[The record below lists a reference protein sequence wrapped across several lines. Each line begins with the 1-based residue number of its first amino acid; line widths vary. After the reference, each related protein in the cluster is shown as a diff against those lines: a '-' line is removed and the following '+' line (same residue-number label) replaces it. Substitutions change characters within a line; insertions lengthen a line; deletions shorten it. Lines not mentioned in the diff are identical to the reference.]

1 MVHGWAGWRKE
12 AVCFAAPDLAFMPH
26 KYNADR
32 RHHIPRPKRRVT
44 NWAEYNEAL
53 RQRGSL
59 TVWFTDEAIA
69 AWKAAPRTTP
79 GGQPHYSDL
88 AITTALTLRAVF
100 RLALRQTEGLIGSI
114 LQLLGLDLPVP
125 DFSTLSRRAQS
136 LELPAQ
142 PRATGGPIHLLVDSS
157 GLKLGGPGEWL
168 VEKHGTSKRRSWR
181 KLHIGFDAVTG
192 RIVASILTDRDVD
205 DASQVEPLL
214 DQIADPVELF
224 MGDGGYDQNRRVH
237 RSGRAPSRCDGGRST
252 ACRCRAQRHR
262 RHRPTQRDRHIQ
274 AIAEKGRMA
283 WQRDSGYNQRAG
295 VEGQFARWKQ
305 VIGDGLRFHS
315 DEARA
320 TEVAIAAQ
328 VLNRMLDLGRPNSV
342 RVA

>member
-1 MVHGWAGWRKE
+1 MLRIPSSCHTNTM
-12 AVCFAAPDLAFMPH
+12 LPH
-26 KYNADR
+26 

-44 NWAEYNEAL
+44 NWAAYNEAL

-69 AWKAAPRTTP
+69 NWKAAPRTTP

-114 LQLLGLDLPVP
+114 LQLLDLDLPVP
-125 DFSTLSRRAQS
+125 DFSTLSRRAQA

-142 PRATGGPIHLLVDSS
+142 PRATGGVHLMVDSS

-168 VEKHGTSKRRSWR
+168 VEKHGTSKRRCQ
-181 KLHIGFDAVTG
+181 LHIGFDAVTG
-192 RIVASILTDRDVD
+192 RIVAAILTDRDVD
-205 DASQVEPLL
+205 DASQVNPLL
-214 DQIADPVELF
+214 DQIAEPVELF
-224 MGDGGYDQNRRVH
+224 LGDGGYDRTAVYTALDELH
-237 RSGRAPSRCDGGRST
+237 PDATVVVPPRADAVLSAT
-252 ACRCRAQRHR
+252 AE
-262 RHRPTQRDRHIQ
+262 PTHQRDRHIQ
-274 AIAEKGRMA
+274 AIAGKGRIA
-283 WQRDSGYNQRAG
+283 WQRDSGYNERAR

-328 VLNRMLDLGRPNSV
+328 VSVLHGGGRGKGGPIP
-342 RVA
+342 RC